1 MGNYTYINDKGIVV
15 ADTADIKETVQEEFK
30 KALGADI
37 SLEDSTPQGR
47 LIDVEPEARVTV
59 VENNALLANM
69 FNVMESYGT
78 FLDALLANFGM
89 YREGATS
96 SKVKAT
102 ISGVPNTVIPAG
114 SQGSTESG
122 AVFYLEN
129 SVTIPDSGSI
139 DTVFLSKEKGK
150 IECAA
155 GALSKIIDGTLG
167 WEAVTN
173 SAPAVLGVE
182 KESDTAF
189 KQRFRTFGLF
199 SGKSL
204 LEDYEA
210 SINKVENVKSSFV
223 YDNPSNEVVVFD
235 SVSINSHSIFCC
247 VDGGRDEDVAKAIF
261 EVKSAGCGYTGR
273 ITVNVID
280 SVSQVSYPVTFSR
293 PIEVQLYYKI
303 VVNKGT
309 SSSLNLEDSI
319 KQAVIDYA
327 DGLIPSFAG
336 FKIGKNV
343 SPFESAAAI
352 NSSVRGITVMDLQI
366 GLSLNDMGTSEIVV
380 HINQVARVKKENI
393 VVEIYD

>member
-1 MGNYTYINDKGIVV
+1 M
-15 ADTADIKETVQEEFK
+15 
-30 KALGADI
+30 
-37 SLEDSTPQGR
+37 
-47 LIDVEPEARVTV
+47 
-59 VENNALLANM
+59 
-69 FNVMESYGT
+69 
-78 FLDALLANFGM
+78 
-89 YREGATS
+89 
-96 SKVKAT
+96 
-102 ISGVPNTVIPAG
+102 
-114 SQGSTESG
+114 
-122 AVFYLEN
+122 
-129 SVTIPDSGSI
+129 
-139 DTVFLSKEKGK
+139 
-150 IECAA
+150 
-155 GALSKIIDGTLG
+155 
-167 WEAVTN
+167 
-173 SAPAVLGVE
+173 
-182 KESDTAF
+182 
-189 KQRFRTFGLF
+189 
-199 SGKSL
+199 

>member
-1 MGNYTYINDKGIVV
+1 MANYTYINDKGVVV

-30 KALGADI
+30 KALGAEI

-47 LIDVEPEARVTV
+47 LIDVETEARVTV

-96 SKVKAT
+96 SKVNAT
-102 ISGVPNTVIPAG
+102 ITGIPNTVISAG
-114 SQGSTESG
+114 SQVSTENG
-122 AVFYLEN
+122 TLFYLEN
-129 SVTIPDSGSI
+129 SITIPDSGSI

-150 IECAA
+150 IECAT

-167 WEAVTN
+167 WETVTN
-173 SAPAVLGVE
+173 FAPAVLGVE

-189 KQRFRTFGLF
+189 KQRFKAFGLF

-223 YDNPSNEVVVFD
+223 YDNPSNEIVVYD
-235 SVSINSHSIFCC
+235 SVSINPHSIFCC

-273 ITVNVID
+273 TTLNVID

>member
-47 LIDVEPEARVTV
+47 LIDVETEARVTV

-139 DTVFLSKEKGK
+139 DTVFLSK
-150 IECAA
+150 
-155 GALSKIIDGTLG
+155 
-167 WEAVTN
+167 
-173 SAPAVLGVE
+173 
-182 KESDTAF
+182 
-189 KQRFRTFGLF
+189 
-199 SGKSL
+199 
-204 LEDYEA
+204 
-210 SINKVENVKSSFV
+210 
-223 YDNPSNEVVVFD
+223 
-235 SVSINSHSIFCC
+235 
-247 VDGGRDEDVAKAIF
+247 
-261 EVKSAGCGYTGR
+261 
-273 ITVNVID
+273 
-280 SVSQVSYPVTFSR
+280 
-293 PIEVQLYYKI
+293 
-303 VVNKGT
+303 
-309 SSSLNLEDSI
+309 
-319 KQAVIDYA
+319 
-327 DGLIPSFAG
+327 
-336 FKIGKNV
+336 
-343 SPFESAAAI
+343 
-352 NSSVRGITVMDLQI
+352 
-366 GLSLNDMGTSEIVV
+366 
-380 HINQVARVKKENI
+380 
-393 VVEIYD
+393 